1 MDIINSGAGDPDRP
15 TPAHIVQAMHEAIN
29 ELSTHNYPPDRRT
42 KEYRKAAADW
52 MERRLGVAGLNIEFQ
67 SLSKSYK
74 MTAGWVG
81 FVVGNPTEIKGL
93 GQVKT
98 NVDSG
103 IFKAIQRAAIAA
115 YETSEEE
122 RQAVMSVYQN
132 RRNIIVEGLQSLG
145 WPIEPPKAI
154 LYI

>member
-1 MDIINSGAGDPDRP
+1 MQFAKRLEKTPSYLFAKINRKQHETVTKGVNIINIGVGDPDRP

-115 YETSEEE
+115 
-122 RQAVMSVYQN
+122 R
-132 RRNIIVEGLQSLG
+132 
-145 WPIEPPKAI
+145 
-154 LYI
+154 